1 MRQLVLLIVLL
12 FIGLLLYLTVS
23 EIKSNGLDVG
33 GVVAIVVIV
42 LLSVGI
48 VGSLLHNPRR

>member
-12 FIGLLLYLTVS
+12 FIGFLAYLTAS
-23 EIKSNGLDVG
+23 EIKSDGLDVG
-33 GVVAIVVIV
+33 GVVAIMVIV

-48 VGSLLHNPRR
+48 VGALLRSPRH

>member
-1 MRQLVLLIVLL
+1 MRQFVLLIVLL
-12 FIGLLLYLTVS
+12 FIGLMVYLTAT
-23 EIKSNGLDVG
+23 EIRRNGLDVG

-48 VGSLLHNPRR
+48 VGALLRNPRR

>member
-12 FIGLLLYLTVS
+12 FIGLFVYLTAS

-33 GVVAIVVIV
+33 GVVAIIVIV
-42 LLSVGI
+42 LLAVGI

>member
-1 MRQLVLLIVLL
+1 MRQFVLLIVLL
-12 FIGLLLYLTVS
+12 FIGLLVYLTAA

-33 GVVAIVVIV
+33 GVVAIIVIV

>member
-1 MRQLVLLIVLL
+1 MRQFVLLIVLL
-12 FIGLLLYLTVS
+12 FIGLLVYLTAS
-23 EIKSNGLDVG
+23 EIKSNGLDVV
-33 GVVAIVVIV
+33 GVVAIIVIV

>member
-1 MRQLVLLIVLL
+1 MRRLVLLIVLL
-12 FIGLLLYLTVS
+12 FIGLMVYLTAS

-33 GVVAIVVIV
+33 GVVAIIVIV

>member
-12 FIGLLLYLTVS
+12 FLGLLIYLTAS
-23 EIKSNGLDVG
+23 EIKSNGLDAG

>member
-12 FIGLLLYLTVS
+12 FIGLLVYLTAS
-23 EIKSNGLDVG
+23 EIKSHGLNVG

-42 LLSVGI
+42 LLSIGI
-48 VGSLLHNPRR
+48 VGSLLRNPRE

>member
-12 FIGLLLYLTVS
+12 FIGLLVYLTAS

-33 GVVAIVVIV
+33 GVVAIIVIV

>member
-1 MRQLVLLIVLL
+1 MRRLVLVIVLL
-12 FIGLLLYLTVS
+12 FIGLMVYLTAS

-33 GVVAIVVIV
+33 GVVAIIVIV

>member
-12 FIGLLLYLTVS
+12 FIAFLVYLTAS
-23 EIKSNGLDVG
+23 EIRRNGLDAG
-33 GVVAIVVIV
+33 GVAAVIVIV

-48 VGSLLHNPRR
+48 VGALLRHPRQ

>member
-1 MRQLVLLIVLL
+1 MRQFALLIVLL
-12 FIGLLLYLTVS
+12 FIGLLVYLTAS

-33 GVVAIVVIV
+33 GVVAIIVIV

-48 VGSLLHNPRR
+48 AGSLLHNPRR